1 MSETGDVSGRVGAAR
16 RDVAL
21 ASAAQRELDDWLAEL
36 AAGDRL
42 DPSARSRLP
51 DWSVGHVLAHLRF
64 NAESHTRMFLAAAR
78 GEVGEQ
84 YPGGRRRREREIEQH
99 AALTAVEHVTGV
111 RTSSAA
117 LEAAWRQ
124 STWVGSGRR
133 ADGPVPLVELP
144 FLRLREVLLHR
155 IDLGLGFELVDL
167 PDAYVRLEL
176 RRLEMVW
183 TARRPMGL
191 TALPP
196 AALQRPPHER
206 LGWLAGRLTI
216 DGLPPADLF

>member
-1 MSETGDVSGRVGAAR
+1 MPGAGDVSGRGEEVR
-16 RDVAL
+16 RDVAA
-21 ASAAQRELDDWLAEL
+21 ASAAQRELDEWLAEL
-36 AAGDRL
+36 AARDRI
-42 DPSARSRLP
+42 DPTAPSLLP

-99 AALTAVEHVTGV
+99 ATLTAAEHVSGV
-111 RTSSAA
+111 RSSSAQ
-117 LEAAWRQ
+117 LDTAWRQ
-124 STWVGSGRR
+124 STWAGSGQR
-133 ADGPVPLVELP
+133 ADGSVPLVELP

-155 IDLGLGFELVDL
+155 IDLGLGYELADL
-167 PDAYVRLEL
+167 PDTYVRLEL
-176 RRLEMVW
+176 RRLEMLW

-216 DGLPPADLF
+216 DGLPPTDLF